1 MLFGGA
7 VGTCCSVSLNDTWT
21 WNGTNWTE
29 IYPTTNPT
37 ARNAQAMAYDAHR
50 HVLLMFGGATAG
62 PLLDDTWF
70 LAVAP

>member
-1 MLFGGA
+1 
-7 VGTCCSVSLNDTWT
+7 
-21 WNGTNWTE
+21 
-29 IYPTTNPT
+29 
-37 ARNAQAMAYDAHR
+37 MAYDAHR